1 MEPDPRTATGAH
13 RLRPL
18 NAPAPAQVREEAG
31 VPRALSLRG
40 RWRRVLRVEEVWRVD
55 DGWWRP
61 QPVRRTYFRVAL
73 DEGVLVTLFH
83 DQEEGG
89 WWSQRY

>member
-18 NAPAPAQVREEAG
+18 NAPAPAQVREESG

-61 QPVRRTYFRVAL
+61 EPVRRTYFRVAL
-73 DEGVLVTLFH
+73 EEGLLVTLFL